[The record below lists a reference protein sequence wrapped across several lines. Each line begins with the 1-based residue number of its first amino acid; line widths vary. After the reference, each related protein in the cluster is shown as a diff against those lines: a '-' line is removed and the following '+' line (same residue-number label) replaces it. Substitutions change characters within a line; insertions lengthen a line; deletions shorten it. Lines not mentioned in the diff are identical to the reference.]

1 MNCAWVI
8 IHDHSWNIHEQLYS
22 CSEYYIDY
30 MTLVHELF
38 MNCAWV
44 MFMSIREYSWTV
56 VEYFADIKK

>member
-1 MNCAWVI
+1 MFMSI
-8 IHDHSWNIHEQLYS
+8 REQLYS